1 MPTNKGR
8 LKDLNNIIIIWNGH
22 ERNARVS
29 EGNGNRNWGYFV
41 EKNSVELL
49 NVRVRDSSEK
59 PTDK

>member
-1 MPTNKGR
+1 VPTNKGR

-22 ERNARVS
+22 ERNAR
-29 EGNGNRNWGYFV
+29 EGNGNRIWGYFV
-41 EKNSVELL
+41 KKNSVELL